1 MNESG
6 NGEGNGAPRHA
17 EQAPARAAPQE
28 PREKG
33 QPESRDKEEDKP
45 QGPPPH
51 KRPGFIIILSILVLA
66 AAIGGF
72 LYWLHA
78 RQFVSTDDAYIDGH
92 ITQIAP
98 RVSAQVIALHI
109 DDNQLVHKGEFML
122 ELDPTD
128 FDVAREQAAAQL
140 AEAQGHLA
148 QSQAQLESAKA
159 SVQQAAAERSAA
171 QVTLDNATR
180 DLKRYESVDER
191 ARSRQQLDNA
201 TTTQKNAQAQLDEAI
216 AREISAQASVTTG
229 VAAVKAAEGEVKVAE
244 AGVRRADVN
253 LGYCRIY
260 APVEGRVTQRTVD
273 VGNYVQAGQALFM
286 LVAPDVWVTA
296 NFKETQLDRM
306 RPGQPVTIKVDAY
319 SGSTFNGRV
328 DSIQAGSGARFG
340 VLPAENA
347 TGNFVKIVQ
356 RVPVKILFDH
366 GQNTND
372 AELLSPGLSVIP
384 KVKVR

>member
-6 NGEGNGAPRHA
+6 NGEGNGAPRYA
-17 EQAPARAAPQE
+17 EQAPAKAAPQE
-28 PREKG
+28 PQDKG
-33 QPESRDKEEDKP
+33 RPETRDKEEDKP

-51 KRPGFIIILSILVLA
+51 KRPGFIIALSILVLA
-66 AAIGGF
+66 TAIGGF
-72 LYWLHA
+72 IYWLYA
-78 RQFVSTDDAYIDGH
+78 RQFVSTDDAYIDGY

-98 RVSAQVIALHI
+98 RISAQVVALHI
-109 DDNQLVHKGEFML
+109 DDNQLVQKGDLML

-128 FDVAREQAAAQL
+128 FEVARELATAQL
-140 AEAQGHLA
+140 AEDQGRLA
-148 QSQAQLESAKA
+148 QSQAQIEAAKA
-159 SVQQAAAERSAA
+159 SVEQAAAERSAA

-180 DLKRYESVDER
+180 DWKRYEAVDER

-201 TTTQKNAQAQLDEAI
+201 TTTQKNAQAQLDDAK
-216 AREISAQASVTTG
+216 AREISAQASVTTA
-229 VAAVKAAEGEVKVAE
+229 VAAIKAAEGEVKVAE

-253 LGYCRIY
+253 LGYCKIY

-286 LVAPDVWVTA
+286 LVSPDVWVTA
-296 NFKETQLDRM
+296 NFKETQLKRM
-306 RPGQPVTIKVDAY
+306 RPGQPVSIKVDAF
-319 SGSTFNGRV
+319 SGRKFSGRV